1 MRETVEIGIDQIHPN
16 RHQPRVDF
24 NQESIYELAQSI
36 RENGLIQPIV
46 VRQVDDGY
54 EIIAGERRYRAMQM
68 LGYTTVSALVSQ
80 ANDVQSAQMAI
91 IENIQREDLSAIEE
105 AKAYQMIMKANGWTQ
120 EKVAALMGK
129 SQSAIANKIRL
140 LQLPAPIQQA
150 VLDKKITERH
160 ARALLQV
167 KPQDQMM
174 MLDTIIKQDLTVSA
188 TETKIKSLDL
198 PKSNKPVSKGLVR
211 HVMIVKNTLMQAVSM
226 IQKSNI
232 EVKVNEKDSENEWSM
247 TITVKK

>member
-1 MRETVEIGIDQIHPN
+1 MRETIEIGIDQIKPN
-16 RHQPRVDF
+16 RNQPRVEF
-24 NQESIYELAQSI
+24 NHDAIYELAQSI

-46 VRQVDDGY
+46 VRKVDNHY

-68 LGYTTVSALVSQ
+68 LGYTTVSALVST

-91 IENIQREDLSAIEE
+91 IENIQREDLTAIEE
-105 AKAYQMIMKANGWTQ
+105 AKAYQTIMKANGWTQ
-120 EKVAALMGK
+120 EKIASLMGK

-140 LQLPAPIQQA
+140 LQLPSPIQQA

-167 KPQDQMM
+167 NSDQQLT
-174 MLDTIIKQDLTVSA
+174 MLDIIIKQDLTVSA
-188 TETKIKSLDL
+188 TEAKIKNISHVK
-198 PKSNKPVSKGLVR
+198 PSKPVSKGLVR
-211 HVMIVKNTLMQAVSM
+211 HVMIVKNTLMQAVGM

-232 EVKVNEKDSENEWSM
+232 DIKVSEKDQDGEWSM

>member
-1 MRETVEIGIDQIHPN
+1 MIETIEIGIDQIKPN
-16 RHQPRVDF
+16 RNQPRVEF
-24 NQESIYELAQSI
+24 NHDAIYELAQSI

-46 VRQVDDGY
+46 VRKVENHY

-68 LGYTTVSALVSQ
+68 LGYSTVTALVLA

-91 IENIQREDLSAIEE
+91 IENIQREDLTAIEE
-105 AKAYQMIMKANGWTQ
+105 AKAYQTMMKSNGWTQ
-120 EKVAALMGK
+120 EKIASLMGK

-140 LQLPAPIQQA
+140 LQLPSSIQQA
-150 VLDKKITERH
+150 VLDKKISERH
-160 ARALLQV
+160 ARALLQLET
-167 KPQDQMM
+167 DQQLS

-188 TETKIKSLDL
+188 TESKIKNINFIK
-198 PKSNKPVSKGLVR
+198 PTKPVSKGLVR
-211 HVMIVKNTLMQAVSM
+211 QIMIVRNTLMQAVEM

-232 EVKVNEKDSENEWSM
+232 DVKVSEKDQDGEWSM

>member
-1 MRETVEIGIDQIHPN
+1 MRETVEIGIDQIKPN

-46 VRQVDDGY
+46 VRQVGDAY
-54 EIIAGERRYRAMQM
+54 EIIAGERRYRALLM
-68 LGYTTVSALVSQ
+68 LGHTTVNALVSS

-105 AKAYQMIMKANGWTQ
+105 AKAYQTIMKANGWTQ
-120 EKVAALMGK
+120 EKVATLMGK

-167 KPQDQMM
+167 KPDDQMM
-174 MLDTIIKQDLTVSA
+174 MLETIIKHDLTVSA
-188 TETKIKSLDL
+188 TEVRIKTLDL

-211 HVMIVKNTLMQAVSM
+211 HVMIVKNTLMQAVAM

-232 EVKVNEKDSENEWSM
+232 EVKVNEKDAENEWSM

>member
-1 MRETVEIGIDQIHPN
+1 MRETVEIGIDLIKPN
-16 RHQPRVDF
+16 RHQPRVEF
-24 NQESIYELAQSI
+24 NQEAIVELAQSI

-46 VRQVDDGY
+46 VRQIGNEY
-54 EIIAGERRYRAMQM
+54 EIIAGERRFRALQM
-68 LGYTTVSALVSQ
+68 LGYTSVNALVSQ
-80 ANDVQSAQMAI
+80 ADDNQSAQMAI

-105 AKAYQMIMKANGWTQ
+105 AKAYQTIMKANGWTQ

-140 LQLPAPIQQA
+140 LQLPYDIQKA

-167 KPQDQMM
+167 KPEEQMM
-174 MLDTIIKQDLTVSA
+174 MLETIIKNDLTVSA
-188 TETKIKSLDL
+188 TESKIKALGQQK
-198 PKSNKPVSKGLVR
+198 PNKPSSKGLVR
-211 HVMIVKNTLMQAVSM
+211 HVMIVKNTLMQAIAM

-232 EVKVNEKDSENEWSM
+232 EIKTSEKDSEHEWSM
-247 TITVKK
+247 IITVKK

>member
-1 MRETVEIGIDQIHPN
+1 MRETIEIGIDQIQPN
-16 RHQPRVDF
+16 RSQPRVEF
-24 NQESIYELAQSI
+24 NQDAIYELAQSI

-46 VRQVDDGY
+46 VRQVDNHY

-68 LGYTTVSALVSQ
+68 LGYTTITALIST
-80 ANDVQSAQMAI
+80 ANDIQSAQMAI

-105 AKAYQMIMKANGWTQ
+105 AKAYQMIMRANGWTQ
-120 EKVAALMGK
+120 EKVASLMGK

-140 LQLPAPIQQA
+140 LQLPQVIQNA

-167 KPQDQMM
+167 KNDQQIAMFE
-174 MLDTIIKQDLTVSA
+174 TIIKHDLTVSA
-188 TETKIKSLDL
+188 TEAKIKALDHIK
-198 PKSNKPVSKGLVR
+198 PNKPVSKGLVR

-226 IQKSNI
+226 IQRSNI
-232 EVKVNEKDSENEWSM
+232 DIKVSEKDQDNEWSM

>member
-1 MRETVEIGIDQIHPN
+1 MRETIEIGIDQIRPN
-16 RHQPRVDF
+16 RNQPRVEF
-24 NQESIYELAQSI
+24 NNDAIYELAQSI

-46 VRQVDDGY
+46 VRKVDNHY

-68 LGYTTVSALVSQ
+68 LGYTTVTALVSH
-80 ANDVQSAQMAI
+80 ANDAQSAQMAI
-91 IENIQREDLSAIEE
+91 IENIQREDLTAIEE
-105 AKAYQMIMKANGWTQ
+105 AKAYQTIMKANGWTQ
-120 EKVAALMGK
+120 EKIASLMGK

-140 LQLPAPIQQA
+140 LQLPPLVQQA

-167 KPQDQMM
+167 KADQQIP
-174 MLDTIIKQDLTVSA
+174 MLDIIIKQDLTVSA
-188 TETKIKSLDL
+188 TEAKIKNIEHVK
-198 PKSNKPVSKGLVR
+198 PNKPISKGLVR
-211 HVMIVKNTLMQAVSM
+211 HVMIVKNTLMQAVGM

-232 EVKVNEKDSENEWSM
+232 DIKVSEKDQDGEWSM

>member
-174 MLDTIIKQDLTVSA
+174 MLDIIIKQDLTVSA

-211 HVMIVKNTLMQAVSM
+211 HVMIVKNTIMQAVSM